1 MATAGSMEE
10 SRGTGVGAA
19 LRTRVEL
26 WLIVVFMALAFSAG
40 FLVGAMSD
48 PTPASPATGQVPTVP
63 EFPAAPPLSDEQ
75 LQEGLPT
82 GHPDVPATD
91 GAGGTDASQ

>member
-10 SRGTGVGAA
+10 VRGTGVGAV
-19 LRTRVEL
+19 LRARVEL

-40 FLVGAMSD
+40 FAVGAMSD
-48 PTPASPATGQVPTVP
+48 PTPASQATVEVGTVP
-63 EFPAAPPLSDEQ
+63 EFPIAPPLSDEQ
-75 LQEGLPT
+75 LQTGLPS

-91 GAGGTDASQ
+91 GGTDAGQ